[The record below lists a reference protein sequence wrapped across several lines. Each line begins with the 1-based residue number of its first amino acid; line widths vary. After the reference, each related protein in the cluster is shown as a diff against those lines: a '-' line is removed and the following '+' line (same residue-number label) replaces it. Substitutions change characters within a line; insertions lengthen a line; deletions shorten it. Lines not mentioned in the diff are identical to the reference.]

1 MQIAMISDVHGNL
14 HAFDA
19 VLADLDAS
27 GPFDEIIYGGD
38 LVFNGALPSE
48 CVDRLRER
56 GYRAVR
62 GNTDEFVA
70 EMARSGNYHTSVTDD
85 VQRHT
90 PALQSLDRWAIERLS
105 PDQIDYLAGWPLR
118 IDLDGPDGARLTIC
132 HATPWSAH
140 ETVFP
145 DASNET
151 ANKMLESAD
160 SSAVAYGH
168 IHVQY
173 RRDVGT
179 RLLCSVGSIGAPF
192 DGDPRAAYAVL
203 SNSGQGWSVEFRRTA
218 YDTDAAAATL
228 LASTLPNR
236 EMVAAGIRTGARNV

>member
-1 MQIAMISDVHGNL
+1 MRIAMISDVHGNL
-14 HAFDA
+14 HAFEA

-27 GPFDEIIYGGD
+27 EPFDEVIYGGD
-38 LVFNGALPSE
+38 LVFNGANPSE

-62 GNTDEFVA
+62 GNTDEFVV
-70 EMARSGNYHTSVTDD
+70 EMATSGNFHTSVTSD

-90 PALQSLDRWAIERLS
+90 PPLQSLDRWAIERLS
-105 PDQIDYLAGWPLR
+105 SDQIDYLAEFPLR
-118 IDLDGPDGARLTIC
+118 IDIEGPDGETLTIC

-140 ETVFP
+140 ETVFA
-145 DASNET
+145 DASEDV
-151 ANKMLESAD
+151 ARRMLDSAG
-160 SSAVAYGH
+160 SQAVAYGH

-173 RRDVGT
+173 QRAVAH

-203 SNSGQGWSVEFRRTA
+203 TNDGLGWGVTFRRVA
-218 YDTDAAAATL
+218 YDTEAAAARV
-228 LASTLPNR
+228 LASTLPNK
-236 EMVAAGIRTGARNV
+236 ELVAAGIRTGQRNV